1 MTECTESGSVRAT
14 SMGESMKRAAIGL
27 ITVLLLSGCSSVPTA
42 VSGPSPMPTTYY
54 GENAVTIASSI
65 EGCSGVAA
73 GNVGGGGPGLVS
85 TATCTL
91 DGRLIYVNSWM
102 DQPHGD
108 LTQILTSDGAE
119 MYYAKGEGWTVTAGS
134 VPMLQLQVTGDQDA
148 LLKLS
153 LDAAPGPDPDL
164 PGQKASAE
172 SVTKSLGGEVVHFVV
187 GR

>member
-1 MTECTESGSVRAT
+1 
-14 SMGESMKRAAIGL
+14 MGESMKRAAIGL
-27 ITVLLLSGCSSVPTA
+27 VSVLLLAGCSSVPTA
-42 VSGPSPMPTTYY
+42 GSAPEPMPTTYY
-54 GENAVTIASSI
+54 GESAVTIASSI

-73 GNVGGGGPGLVS
+73 GNVGGGGPGLAS

-91 DGRLIYVNSWM
+91 DGRLLYVNSWM

-108 LTQILTSDGAE
+108 LTQILKSDGVE

-134 VPMLQLQVTGDQDA
+134 FPMLQLHVTGDQDA

-153 LDAAPGPDPDL
+153 LDPTPGPDPDL

-172 SVTKSLGGEVVHFVV
+172 SVASSLDGEVVHFVV

>member
-1 MTECTESGSVRAT
+1 M
-14 SMGESMKRAAIGL
+14 
-27 ITVLLLSGCSSVPTA
+27 LLLSGCSSVPTA
-42 VSGPSPMPTTYY
+42 GSSPMPMPTTYY

-73 GNVGGGGPGLVS
+73 GDVGGGGPGLVS

-108 LTQILTSDGAE
+108 LTMLLKSDGAE

-134 VPMLQLQVTGDQDA
+134 VPILQLQLTSNQDE

-153 LDAAPGPDPDL
+153 LDATPGPDPDL

-172 SVTKSLGGEVVHFVV
+172 SVTRSLGGDVVHFVV